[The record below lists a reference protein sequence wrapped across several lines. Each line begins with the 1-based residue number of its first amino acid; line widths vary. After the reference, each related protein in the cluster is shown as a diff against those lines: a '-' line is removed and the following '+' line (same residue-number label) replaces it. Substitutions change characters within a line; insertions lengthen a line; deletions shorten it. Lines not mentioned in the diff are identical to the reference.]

1 MKVCAVSTILA
12 TFKKCHQYYNFEW
25 PVLDCWQCDQSQCTS
40 NTKILHCI
48 LLSTLTTRQCYLK

>member
-48 LLSTLTTRQCYLK
+48 LLSTL